1 MQKFTFNREKT
12 RAFTDQQNQLVYH
25 QNYLLSFINRPFSIE
40 GFRAQMEEKKHAFSL
55 AQRGVLHT
63 VLVDNYKNKNTSE
76 LTKKHIDD
84 LLKEE
89 TFTIT
94 TGHQLSLFTGPVYFV
109 YKILHVIKICD
120 LLKKEYPAN
129 NFVPVFWMASE
140 DHDFEEIQSVELFNH
155 TMTWETEQKGPVG
168 RFDLEGFTEIK
179 QEFSSYFSG
188 EAFDEINEILA
199 NYTGKNLAEATFN
212 LVNRLF
218 SKYGLVIVD
227 GDQEMLKR
235 TFLPVINKEL
245 ETSFSFKQVSLA
257 NELLIKEGL
266 KVQVN
271 PREINLFYIEDGVR
285 ERILHLDEG
294 FFIEGKGKYTL
305 EALKELAE
313 SNPSCI
319 SPNVVMRPVYQ
330 ETVLP
335 NLCYVGGAGEISYWL
350 QLKGVFNELG
360 LPYPMIQVRNSL
372 IWIDGVNAKKIAKID
387 LKLEELFE
395 ASVHL
400 KKKFLE
406 DNAEEDVDFSII
418 EEHFDSLRTELL
430 DKISKV
436 DSNLDK
442 YAQAELV
449 RMEKQLISIREK
461 LLKSVK
467 SKHENALITIDQI
480 KNKLFPNGGLQER
493 SMNFFNLCASGD
505 VEGRLDYLYSV
516 LDPFEQDLIVIRE

>member
-1 MQKFTFNREKT
+1 
-12 RAFTDQQNQLVYH
+12 
-25 QNYLLSFINRPFSIE
+25 
-40 GFRAQMEEKKHAFSL
+40 
-55 AQRGVLHT
+55 
-63 VLVDNYKNKNTSE
+63 
-76 LTKKHIDD
+76 
-84 LLKEE
+84 
-89 TFTIT
+89 
-94 TGHQLSLFTGPVYFV
+94 
-109 YKILHVIKICD
+109 
-120 LLKKEYPAN
+120 
-129 NFVPVFWMASE
+129 
-140 DHDFEEIQSVELFNH
+140 
-155 TMTWETEQKGPVG
+155 
-168 RFDLEGFTEIK
+168 
-179 QEFSSYFSG
+179 
-188 EAFDEINEILA
+188 
-199 NYTGKNLAEATFN
+199 
-212 LVNRLF
+212 
-218 SKYGLVIVD
+218 
-227 GDQEMLKR
+227 
-235 TFLPVINKEL
+235 
-245 ETSFSFKQVSLA
+245 
-257 NELLIKEGL
+257 
-266 KVQVN
+266 
-271 PREINLFYIEDGVR
+271 
-285 ERILHLDEG
+285 
-294 FFIEGKGKYTL
+294 
-305 EALKELAE
+305 
-313 SNPSCI
+313 
-319 SPNVVMRPVYQ
+319 MRPVYQ